1 VLKPLQQHLLN
12 AQLYQG
18 NQMRVRFMLSVV
30 WLALLVSPAHAMDLQ
45 QAWQAAQTKDPQF
58 SAARA
63 GAAAGQFKI
72 DQARALKLPQVN
84 AMAGTG
90 VVNAYNKISNA
101 QFSAPGLGAASG
113 ANFITQTDA
122 GADLRWNIRAEQ
134 ALYNAERASQSQQL
148 KKQAQL
154 AAAQFSSEQQQ
165 LILRVSKAY
174 FEQLLAADKLAAVK
188 QQRQAVAQALAVAK
202 GRFKEGDVAII
213 DTHEAQARDDAL
225 LSQMLEADSD
235 YQLAQAALVD
245 LTGSSDPSLAR
256 LPEEVNLQQLS
267 VGELGDWLLLAQ
279 SHSPYLQ
286 MQQIRQGIVHDEIDK
301 HRALT
306 APVLNLVA
314 QAAGAELRGIGS
326 SYASELNNHS
336 VSVGVQLTIPLYSG
350 GMRNAKYAEAVAL
363 DTQAQDETELMRLRA
378 GQEARTAWL
387 GVSVGQSKVKALE
400 QALHSAKVKLAATEL
415 GREVG
420 DRTTL
425 DVLNAEQAY
434 YATRTTLNSA
444 RYQLL
449 LSFLSLAATAGNLDE
464 PRLLAVNAYLTA
476 ASAN

>member
-1 VLKPLQQHLLN
+1 
-12 AQLYQG
+12 
-18 NQMRVRFMLSVV
+18 MRVRSLAAAV
-30 WLALLVSPAHAMDLQ
+30 WLTIIASPVSAMDLQ

-63 GAAAGQFKI
+63 GADAGRSKL

-113 ANFITQTDA
+113 ANFITQTNA
-122 GADLRWNIRAEQ
+122 GADLRWNISAEQ
-134 ALYNAERASQSQQL
+134 PLYNAERASQAQQL
-148 KKQAQL
+148 NKQAQL
-154 AAAQFSSEQQQ
+154 AEAQFSSEEQQ
-165 LILRVSKAY
+165 LILRVAKAY
-174 FEQLLAADKLAAVK
+174 FEQLLAADKHAAVK
-188 QQRQAVAQALAVAK
+188 QQRQVVAQALAVAK
-202 GRFKEGDVAII
+202 GRFREGDAAII

-225 LSQMLEADSD
+225 LAQLLEAESD
-235 YQLAQAALVD
+235 YQLAQAALLD
-245 LTGSSDPSLAR
+245 LTGNSDQSLAR
-256 LPEEVNLQQLS
+256 LPEQVNLQQLT
-267 VGELGDWLLLAQ
+267 VGELSDWLLLAQ

-286 MQQIRQGIVHDEIDK
+286 MQEIRQGIAHDEIDK
-301 HRALT
+301 HRALN
-306 APVLNLVA
+306 APVVNLVA
-314 QAAGAELRGIGS
+314 QAGGAQLRGIGS

-336 VSVGVQLTIPLYSG
+336 VSLGVQLTIPLYSG
-350 GMRNAKYAEAVAL
+350 GMRTAKYAEAVAL

-378 GQEARTAWL
+378 GQEARAAWL

-434 YATRTTLNSA
+434 YATRTTLLSA
-444 RYQLL
+444 RYQML
-449 LSFLSLAATAGNLDE
+449 LSFLSLAATAGHLDE
-464 PRLLAVNAYLTA
+464 PRLLAVNALLTTA
-476 ASAN
+476 AQD